1 MSLSDLLR
9 RTALSLNEWTER
21 WGSIASISVAFS
33 SARGCFDTFASL
45 LTGIAFD
52 ESLFRLFTILPSSV
66 FRNQEITQDEP
77 VTLVAANREV
87 SHSTS
92 GKRAPNQWMALDRQ
106 DRCGE
111 FDSLLVLTSDLKSE
125 LSMKS
130 HGQTVRLIDVAF
142 QLNDPNSIGKLGD
155 FVEQL
160 A

>member
-1 MSLSDLLR
+1 
-9 RTALSLNEWTER
+9 
-21 WGSIASISVAFS
+21 
-33 SARGCFDTFASL
+33 
-45 LTGIAFD
+45 
-52 ESLFRLFTILPSSV
+52 
-66 FRNQEITQDEP
+66 
-77 VTLVAANREV
+77 
-87 SHSTS
+87 
-92 GKRAPNQWMALDRQ
+92 MALDRQ

-155 FVEQL
+155 FVEQF